1 MNNLHRYIKS
11 TIKEYGGQVNAIY
24 YCPYH
29 KDGKI
34 KQPNKESFMVDYL
47 EMDKNSWKNFNNTG
61 IRKIYYRLL
70 ELLEKAYP
78 KC

>member
-1 MNNLHRYIKS
+1 MERNSSDGYKFIK
-11 TIKEYGGQVNAIY
+11 KMDRIY
-24 YCPYH
+24 PELH